1 MVGSTFDVHP
11 HHLSAQGGVPLLRDG
26 RCSMGYLF
34 GPMFILA
41 ASTLIAFSIAFTA
54 PVFRVCLVEDGSR
67 ACFFDDDTAD
77 VSSESRR
84 GLITSGVTFS
94 SPLLYCINPEYAEEE
109 GYYIRISTS
118 PMIIARFIHDFC
130 NTKYLS
136 SVRRSRYNFM
146 YRGLLLDESQAVTYS
161 NQLAAIVIKEEPFDL
176 LDSDTYN
183 SIESV
188 EYFQSLEDE
197 MTAMRM
203 PLKPSNSHI
212 GTTNPIDA
220 ARWGKAAS
228 IWPLGESGVDFAWP
242 EVGGLFWP
250 IRGGKR
256 NIQER
261 SNVITSS
268 AKVTGDGECDGL
280 SEALRGDT
288 EIMFRADNGFVAVP
302 AELDKELREY
312 LTYMQM

>member
-1 MVGSTFDVHP
+1 
-11 HHLSAQGGVPLLRDG
+11 
-26 RCSMGYLF
+26 MGYLL

-41 ASTLIAFSIAFTA
+41 ASTILAFSIAFTA
-54 PVFRVCLVEDGSR
+54 PVRRVFLVEDGIR
-67 ACFFDDDTAD
+67 ACSFDDDTAD

-84 GLITSGVTFS
+84 GIITSGVYFP
-94 SPLLYCINPEYAEEE
+94 SPLFYCINLAYAEE

-118 PMIIARFIHDFC
+118 PMIIARFINDFC

-136 SVRRSRYNFM
+136 SVRRSRYNFL
-146 YRGLLLDESQAVTYS
+146 YRGLLLDESQAVTTS
-161 NQLAAIVIKEEPFDL
+161 NQLAAIIIKEEPFDL

-212 GTTNPIDA
+212 GTTNPKDA

-228 IWPLGESGVDFAWP
+228 IWPLGEKGVDFAWLKD
-242 EVGGLFWP
+242 GGLFWP
-250 IRGGKR
+250 IRGGTLSIK
-256 NIQER
+256 ER
-261 SNVITSS
+261 NVITSS
-268 AKVTGDGECDGL
+268 VTVTGDGECDGL

-312 LTYMQM
+312 LTEMQM

>member
-1 MVGSTFDVHP
+1 MV
-11 HHLSAQGGVPLLRDG
+11 
-26 RCSMGYLF
+26 YLF

-41 ASTLIAFSIAFTA
+41 ASTLLAFSIAFTA
-54 PVFRVCLVEDGSR
+54 PVFRVFIAEDGSR
-67 ACFFDDDTAD
+67 ACFFDDDDDTAD

-94 SPLLYCINPEYAEEE
+94 SPLLYCINPAYAEEE

-118 PMIIARFIHDFC
+118 PMIIARFINDFC

-136 SVRRSRYNFM
+136 SVRRSRYNFL
-146 YRGLLLDESQAVTYS
+146 YRGLLLDERQAVTYI
-161 NQLAAIVIKEEPFDL
+161 NQLAAIIIKEEPFDL

-188 EYFQSLEDE
+188 EYFQNLEDE

-220 ARWGKAAS
+220 SRWGKAAS
-228 IWPLGESGVDFAWP
+228 IWPLGERGVDFAWP
-242 EVGGLFWP
+242 EDGGLFWP

-256 NIQER
+256 NNQER
-261 SNVITSS
+261 GNVITSS

-312 LTYMQM
+312 LTLPQPQPEL